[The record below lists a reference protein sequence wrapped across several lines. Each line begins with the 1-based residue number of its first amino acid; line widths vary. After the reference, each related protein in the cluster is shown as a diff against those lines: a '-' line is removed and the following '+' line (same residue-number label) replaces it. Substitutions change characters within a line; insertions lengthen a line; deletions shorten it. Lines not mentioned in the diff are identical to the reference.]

1 MTTKLTNK
9 QTTYNATKIDEA
21 LGIKLDGQ
29 ATVNGDKLYSWSG
42 GAYEGDNYIGSFY
55 YSNNER
61 INVNIDTS
69 VGIDDIYAL
78 LMQGASEINE
88 ELNIETNE

>member
-9 QTTYNATKIDEA
+9 QTTYTATKESEA
-21 LGIKLDGQ
+21 LGLRLEGQ
-29 ATVNGDKLYSWSG
+29 ATINGDKLYSWSG
-42 GAYEGDNYIGSFY
+42 GAYEGDNYIGSFH
-55 YSNNER
+55 YSSNDR

>member
-9 QTTYNATKIDEA
+9 QTTYTATKESEA
-21 LGIKLDGQ
+21 LGLRLEGQ

-42 GAYEGDNYIGSFY
+42 GAYEGDNYIGSFH
-55 YSNNER
+55 YSSNDR

-69 VGIDDIYAL
+69 DGIDDIYAL

-88 ELNIETNE
+88 ELNIESNE

>member
-9 QTTYNATKIDEA
+9 QTTYTATKESEA
-21 LGIKLDGQ
+21 LGLRLEGQ

-42 GAYEGDNYIGSFY
+42 VAYEGDNYIGSFH
-55 YSNNER
+55 YSINDR

-69 VGIDDIYAL
+69 AGIDDIYAL
-78 LMQGASEINE
+78 LMQGVSEINE
-88 ELNIETNE
+88 ELNTETNE

>member
-9 QTTYNATKIDEA
+9 QTTYTATKESEA
-21 LGIKLDGQ
+21 LGLRLEGQ
-29 ATVNGDKLYSWSG
+29 ATINGDKLYSWSG
-42 GAYEGDNYIGSFY
+42 GAYEGDNYIGSFH
-55 YSNNER
+55 YSSNDR
-61 INVNIDTS
+61 INVNIDAS

-88 ELNIETNE
+88 ELNTESNE